1 LYENRWYT
9 SKGPQ
14 EFTSLCLKTLNK
26 NMEVD
31 NPRVG
36 VTIYCWDLLAYKL
49 ASSKCDTCLQ
59 IDLFIS
65 SLFLIIP

>member
-1 LYENRWYT
+1 LYEKRWYT

-31 NPRVG
+31 NPPVG
-36 VTIYCWDLLAYKL
+36 VKTAEIYWLLNVTVLNVTLVYK
-49 ASSKCDTCLQ
+49 
-59 IDLFIS
+59 FI
-65 SLFLIIP
+65 